1 MNKIFKKIFTKN
13 FILYAIIGVSGVT
26 LDFVIFAF
34 LTKVVALDPL
44 VANVISTT
52 FGITNNFVLNAFFN
66 FKKRDALLYRFIS
79 FYAVGVVGIVL
90 STLILRA
97 LHDGLGLDPLIAKFV
112 SLIFVLIA
120 QYSLN
125 KKISFRNISEKIS
138 FKQVVFSVK
147 PYLLDIALG
156 LGLIG
161 SYLLASPYL
170 PSTDEVANILES
182 KLIVNGNLPYAD
194 FFTHHM
200 PGIYL
205 LSVPIYLLSLDNVF
219 TFRLIF
225 GLIITA
231 WAFING
237 QLLKRYV
244 SKLAFVLYMLL
255 YSLGIVVFWGH
266 LGLAES
272 VIVCAFATVFILF
285 FNSYR
290 HDSPIS
296 FRQFVVMS
304 LLIAFIAMLAVSY
317 IFLCIVA
324 YLLLAERMLSKNKYR
339 SKEIL
344 QLGLIVIGPYM
355 LLGLVVLITGSLR
368 VFIFDNLTFNSE
380 YYSRFYKQIG
390 DSPPEV
396 FISSITLSIQA
407 IANLISQPY
416 VPAITL
422 LLSYVVLA
430 FIIFRNYSKLFA
442 LFTLS
447 LLFLLNPRGDA
458 FGPHGISSHFNQVNQ
473 HSTVYHMT
481 ALLFLALV
489 CAYLWTAHHS
499 RSKQT
504 ARQIIAALL
513 LVIVVLALVRTTL
526 QIYNET
532 YRKYPQS
539 NLYSRQYLLPYPYVQ
554 TINALLVESDSAWVG
569 PFDFES
575 QLFLKPRVA
584 AAYTFYAP
592 WHSACKECTDDFVND
607 LRYQRPKIVYWEEKF
622 AIAGKSADEYAPSV
636 KRLLRNEYF
645 TVADPRLDNF
655 YFNSLYEAELSKKL
669 INKGYVI
676 E

>member
-1 MNKIFKKIFTKN
+1 MKKIFKKIFTRH

-34 LTKVVALDPL
+34 LTKIMGLDPL
-44 VANVISTT
+44 IANVISTT
-52 FGITNNFVLNAFFN
+52 FGITNNFILNAFYN
-66 FKKRDALLYRFIS
+66 FKKSDALLYRFVS
-79 FYAVGVVGIVL
+79 FYAVGLVGILL

-97 LHDGLGLDPLIAKFV
+97 LHDGLGLDPLIAKFI
-112 SLIFVLIA
+112 SLIFVLIT

-125 KKISFRNISEKIS
+125 KAISFRSMSKKLNFQSLIVFAKPLLPDFILAVILIS
-138 FKQVVFSVK
+138 
-147 PYLLDIALG
+147 
-156 LGLIG
+156 
-161 SYLLASPYL
+161 SYLLAAPYL

-182 KLIVNGNLPYAD
+182 KLIVNGNMPYAD

-219 TFRLIF
+219 LFRLIF
-225 GLIITA
+225 GLVIIT

-244 SKLAFVLYMLL
+244 SNLAYVLYILL
-255 YSLGIVVFWGH
+255 YSLGLVVFWGH

-272 VIVCAFATVFILF
+272 IIVCAFATVFILF

-290 HDSPIS
+290 NDSPIS
-296 FRQFVVMS
+296 FRHFVAIS
-304 LLIAFIAMLAVSY
+304 LLISFIAMLAISY

-324 YLLLAERMLSKNKYR
+324 YLLLAERILSRNKYR
-339 SKEIL
+339 TKEL
-344 QLGLIVIGPYM
+344 VRLGLIVIGPY
-355 LLGLVVLITGSLR
+355 LILGLAIIITGSLR

-380 YYSRFYKQIG
+380 YYSRFYKHIG
-390 DSPPEV
+390 NSPPEV
-396 FISSITLSIQA
+396 FISSITLSIKAIVNLIFHPYIPA
-407 IANLISQPY
+407 IALI
-416 VPAITL
+416 V
-422 LLSYVVLA
+422 SYVLLA

-442 LFTLS
+442 LFTIS
-447 LLFLLNPRGDA
+447 LVFLLNPRGDA
-458 FGPHGISSHFNQVNQ
+458 FGPHGIASHFNQVNQ

-481 ALLFLALV
+481 ALLFLAIV
-489 CAYLWTAHHS
+489 SAYLWKDHHS
-499 RSKQT
+499 QSKQNAKRT
-504 ARQIIAALL
+504 IAVLL
-513 LVIVVLALVRTTL
+513 LSVVVLALIASTL

-532 YRKYPQS
+532 YRKFPQS

-554 TINALLVESDSAWVG
+554 TINSLLADNDSAWVG

-575 QLFLKPRVA
+575 QLYLTPKVA
-584 AAYTFYAP
+584 TEYTFYAP
-592 WHSACKECTDDFVND
+592 WHSACKECTNDFVDD

-645 TVADPRLDNF
+645 TVPDPRLDNF

-669 INKGYVI
+669 VNKGYVI